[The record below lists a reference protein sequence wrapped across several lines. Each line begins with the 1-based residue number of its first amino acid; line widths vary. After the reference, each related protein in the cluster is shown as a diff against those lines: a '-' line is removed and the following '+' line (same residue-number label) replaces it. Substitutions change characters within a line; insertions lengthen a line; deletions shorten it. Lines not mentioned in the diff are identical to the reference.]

1 MTLQRITQDQAH
13 ALWDVATTR
22 RLELKAAADLPPN
35 TLMQRA
41 GLSIARLVLA
51 VRPHAQTVWV
61 ACGPGNNGGD
71 GLEAATQLHLRGV
84 NVVVTWA
91 GDLAKAPQD
100 SQMAHARFAAAGL
113 TVRHEPP
120 QQADVCVDALL
131 GIGAARALSG
141 ELAAW
146 VQHMNHLRQQ
156 GALVLAADM
165 PSGLHADTGHVLDAQ
180 ATVQADVTLS
190 LLTLKPGLFTAHG
203 RDVAGEVWLD
213 DLQVLLS
220 NQEQASAYL
229 QGLPAKKMLKHN
241 SHKGSYG
248 DVAVIGGSEGMRGA
262 ALLAAS
268 AAMHAGAGRVFVGLL
283 SATSPS
289 NSFAH
294 DLPELMF
301 RDIATLDFQQ
311 LCVVAGCGG
320 GTEIAAHLSAVLQQ
334 SKQLVLDADAL
345 NAIAQDPVLQA
356 LLKQR
361 TAPTIITPHP
371 LEAARLLNCSSAHVQ
386 QDRLAAVQQLAQNFQ
401 CIVVLKGS
409 GTVVAAPDRVPV
421 INPTGNALLAR
432 GGTGDVLAG
441 MVGAALARIDN
452 AQPHCANDGH
462 FEAAF
467 DAACHAVFQHGHLAD
482 TWPAS
487 APWSPSLLA
496 AAVR

>member
-1 MTLQRITQDQAH
+1 VGGAWGRGTKGGGSREAAQG
-13 ALWDVATTR
+13 WD
-22 RLELKAAADLPPN
+22 LG
-35 TLMQRA
+35 
-41 GLSIARLVLA
+41 GLSGEGNGAGSLGT
-51 VRPHAQTVWV
+51 AQ
-61 ACGPGNNGGD
+61 
-71 GLEAATQLHLRGV
+71 E
-84 NVVVTWA
+84 
-91 GDLAKAPQD
+91 D
-100 SQMAHARFAAAGL
+100 SQMAHARVAAAGL
-113 TVRHEPP
+113 TGSHEPP
-120 QQADVCVDALL
+120 KQADVCVDALL
-131 GIGAARALSG
+131 GIGAERGLRG

-146 VQHMNHLRQQ
+146 AQHMNDLRQQ
-156 GALVLAADM
+156 GALVLAADV

-203 RDVAGEVWLD
+203 RDMAGEGWMD
-213 DLQVLLS
+213 DLQVTLA
-220 NQEQASAYL
+220 NQEQSSAYL
-229 QGLPAKKMLKHN
+229 QGLPAKKTLKHN

-248 DVAVIGGSEGMRGA
+248 DVAVIGGSDGMRGA

-268 AAMHAGAGRVFVGLL
+268 AAMHAGAGRVFVGLV

-289 NSFAH
+289 NSLAH

-301 RDIATLDFQQ
+301 RDIVTLDFQQ

-320 GTEIAAHLSAVLQQ
+320 GTEIAAHLSTVLQQ
-334 SKQLVLDADAL
+334 AKQLVLDADAL
-345 NAIAQDPVLQA
+345 NAIAQDPVLQT

-386 QDRLAAVQQLAQNFQ
+386 QDRLAAAQQLAQNFQ

-409 GTVVAAPDRVPV
+409 GTVVAAPGRAPV

-452 AQPHCANDGH
+452 AQPHGANEGH
-462 FEAAF
+462 FQAAF
-467 DAACHAVFQHGHLAD
+467 DAACHAEFQHGNLAD

-487 APWSPSLLA
+487 TPWSPSLLA